1 MPLYSYTALTEAG
14 VRVTGEGVATS
25 VQELTQELTGKGLL
39 IQRIQKRRA
48 RFKLFHRERIKPEE
62 FLLFNQEF
70 MALVRAGLTIPEAL
84 QLAAHRPDN
93 PGLGRILQRVLEDV
107 RGGVILSEACARH
120 REVFDALYVSALK
133 TGEKTGDLPNVHV
146 PADGRLAFEVLLP
159 GATLSSGSGA
169 LLDADG
175 AALMLHAGAD
185 DYRTNPAGAAGD
197 RIACGVIT
205 R

>member
-14 VRVTGEGVATS
+14 VRVTGEGVAAS

-39 IQRIQKRRA
+39 IQQIRQRRA
-48 RFKLFHRERIKPEE
+48 GLKLFQRERIKPED

-84 QLAAHRPDN
+84 QLAANRPDN

-120 REVFDALYVSALK
+120 RKFLTRCTYLPLK
-133 TGEKTGDLPNVHV
+133 PVRRPETSRTCWC
-146 PADGRLAFEVLLP
+146 
-159 GATLSSGSGA
+159 AT
-169 LLDADG
+169 
-175 AALMLHAGAD
+175 
-185 DYRTNPAGAAGD
+185 RTTCAIG
-197 RIACGVIT
+197 
-205 R
+205 